1 MDRVLMNDKWEA
13 VFPLTY
19 LKKNPRLMSDHNPL
33 LLCTEQ
39 NTIKKTKHFC
49 FETSSMKHEDFIPK
63 IKEIS
68 EKPISAKN
76 ATEKWLIKLS
86 RVKKFLKGW
95 GNSLKG
101 HTKRYRLIL
110 KKELAEIERIEEEDS
125 LTTTLLGRKSFVQT
139 ELLRLIEEEEMYW
152 HKRSNE
158 N

>member
-1 MDRVLMNDKWEA
+1 
-13 VFPLTY
+13 
-19 LKKNPRLMSDHNPL
+19 
-33 LLCTEQ
+33 
-39 NTIKKTKHFC
+39 
-49 FETSSMKHEDFIPK
+49 
-63 IKEIS
+63 
-68 EKPISAKN
+68 
-76 ATEKWLIKLS
+76 
-86 RVKKFLKGW
+86 LKGW

-110 KKELAEIERIEEEDS
+110 NKELAEIERIEEEDS